1 MSETTAPQTAASG
14 QSVTERFRAARDQLL
29 RLRTDLDAAH
39 AEFEWPRF
47 DTFNFALDWFDAL
60 GAGEE
65 ADREALVIV
74 EEDGT
79 QTRRTYAEL
88 SRRSSQLATW
98 LRGQG
103 VQRGDRVILMLGNQ
117 VELWETMLACTK
129 LGAPMIP
136 TTVMLGENDLRDR
149 VERGNASWVVTS
161 HSNALKFADVPG
173 DFTIIQVP
181 DQPDHRVRPTSGAFA
196 SPSADDDAAPAGS
209 SGPGTSG
216 GTASSTSGADTSS
229 GTTSGNAASTVDGA
243 GDAEG
248 GAAASSSG
256 SAELAPIGEHRVLDY
271 ARSFNGPK
279 TFEVLEPSPA
289 DATLLLYFTS
299 GTTSLPKLVEHTNT
313 SYPVGH
319 LSTMYWIGLE
329 PGDVHLNVAS
339 PGWAKHAW
347 SNFFAPFIAGA
358 TVFLYNYTRFNAVA
372 LMDQMEREHVTSFCA
387 PPTVWRML
395 IQSDLSHLKNPPR
408 KTVAAGEPLNPEII
422 SRVKAAWGTDIRD
435 GFGQTESS
443 LQIANTP
450 GMPVKPGSM
459 GRALP
464 GYDVVLIDPNTDQE
478 SETEGELCLRLDPR
492 PIGLTPGYHGDPQK
506 TADAFRDGVY
516 HTGDVVSRDATG
528 VFTYVGRA
536 DDVFKASDYRLSP
549 FELESVVI
557 EHPAVVEVAV
567 VPSPDSIRLA
577 VPKAYVVLADGHEPT
592 AETAESIL
600 HHCRVN
606 LAPYKR
612 IRRLEFA
619 ELPKT
624 ISGKIRRVELRRRE
638 ALLHPDTLGDAG
650 AAAGGAGES
659 TSETGSGDSVEYAD
673 TDFPSLRGE

>member
-1 MSETTAPQTAASG
+1 MSESTAPE
-14 QSVTERFRAARDQLL
+14 QSVTERFRAARDQLV

-47 DTFNFALDWFDAL
+47 EHFNFALDWFDAL

-65 ADREALVIV
+65 AEREALVIV

-79 QTRRTYAEL
+79 ETRRTYAQL

-98 LRGQG
+98 LREQG
-103 VQRGDRVILMLGNQ
+103 VRRGDRVILMLGNQ

-136 TTVMLGENDLRDR
+136 TTVMLGPADLRDR
-149 VERGNASWVVTS
+149 VERGHAAWVVTS
-161 HSNALKFADVPG
+161 RSNAQKFEEVPG
-173 DFTIIQVP
+173 DFTIIAVP
-181 DQPDHRVRPTSGAFA
+181 DQPDFRVRPASGAFA
-196 SPSADDDAAPAGS
+196 PSSSSSDDDAASRPAGAG
-209 SGPGTSG
+209 SGP
-216 GTASSTSGADTSS
+216 ASE
-229 GTTSGNAASTVDGA
+229 AASASAST
-243 GDAEG
+243 AEG
-248 GAAASSSG
+248 AAGGEAGAAASSSPE
-256 SAELAPIGEHRVLDY
+256 SAELEPVGEHRVLDY
-271 ARSFNGPK
+271 TRSFEGPE

-289 DATLLLYFTS
+289 EDPLLLYFTS
-299 GTTSLPKLVEHTNT
+299 GTTSLPKLVEHTNVT
-313 SYPVGH
+313 YPVGH

-339 PGWAKHAW
+339 PGWGKHAW
-347 SNFFAPFIAGA
+347 SNFYAPFIAGA
-358 TVFLYNYTRFNAVA
+358 TVFLYNYTRFDAAA
-372 LMDQMEREHVTSFCA
+372 LMDQMEREGVTSFCA

-395 IQSDLSHLKNPPR
+395 IQSDLTHLKHPPR
-408 KTVAAGEPLNPEII
+408 KTVSAGEPLNPGII
-422 SRVKAAWGTDIRD
+422 ARVREAWGTDIRD
-435 GFGQTESS
+435 GYGQTESS

-450 GMPVKPGSM
+450 GMPVKPGAM

-464 GYDVVLIDPNTDQE
+464 GYETVLIDPNTDEE
-478 SETEGELCLRLDPR
+478 SQTEGELCLRLDPR
-492 PIGLTPGYHGDPQK
+492 PVSLTPGYHGDPEK
-506 TADAFRDGVY
+506 TAEAFRDGLY
-516 HTGDVVSRDATG
+516 HTGDVVSRDENG

-567 VPSPDSIRLA
+567 VPSPDPIRLA
-577 VPKAYVVLADGHEPT
+577 VPKAYVVLANGYEPT

-606 LAPYKR
+606 LAAYKR

-624 ISGKIRRVELRRRE
+624 ISGKIRRVELRHRE
-638 ALLHPDTLGDAG
+638 MQLHPDEIDPQG
-650 AAAGGAGES
+650 
-659 TSETGSGDSVEYAD
+659 GSGPVPVEGAQEFAD
-673 TDFPSLRGE
+673 TDFPSLRHQ